1 VIELTDGE
9 RFICRMLEM
18 PALALVFS
26 LVDTS
31 LAKLLPIISEVGVLV
46 SRVFDGSHLV
56 K

>member
-1 VIELTDGE
+1 
-9 RFICRMLEM
+9 M

-46 SRVFDGSHLV
+46 SRVFDGSH
-56 K
+56 